1 MKIFTISRVISTLS
15 LLSVRNITFS
25 HLTRHQL
32 SSKVNIFVVTY
43 HLNTSF
49 LGGGVLCKVG
59 VVLSGC
65 GVYDGAE
72 IHEAVITLLALDRA
86 GCKIVMMAPNIPQMH
101 VVNHLTGEEATGETR
116 NVLVES
122 ARIARGNVKDMKD
135 VKGADLDAL
144 IFPGGFG
151 AAKNLSNFATKGT
164 GMEVNPEVD
173 RLFKE
178 MFGKK
183 PIGLICIAPAIGAK
197 SGEGVTL
204 TIGTDKD
211 TAAALETIGAKH
223 VDKPVTDIVVDEK
236 NKIVSTPAYML
247 GQRISEVA
255 TGIEKLVGQ
264 VLKMAEA

>member
-1 MKIFTISRVISTLS
+1 MFTYSLST
-15 LLSVRNITFS
+15 I
-25 HLTRHQL
+25 
-32 SSKVNIFVVTY
+32 
-43 HLNTSF
+43 F
-49 LGGGVLCKVG
+49 LGGGVVCKVG

-101 VVNHLTGEEATGETR
+101 VVNHLTGEEAKGETR

-122 ARIARGNVKDMKD
+122 ARIARGNIKDMKD
-135 VKGADLDAL
+135 VKSADLDAL
-144 IFPGGFG
+144 VFPGGFG

-223 VDKPVTDIVVDEK
+223 VDTPVNDIVVDEK
-236 NKIVSTPAYML
+236 NKVVSTPAYML
-247 GQRISEVA
+247 GPRISDVA
-255 TGIEKLVGQ
+255 TGIEKLVDQ
-264 VLKMAEA
+264 VLKMAKA